1 MDTHKSSTIIYA
13 LGFVETFVESNTEM
27 LTVDENSMSDEEMIK
42 NSNENEYRD
51 QVTAMWRVLD
61 EGVRQL
67 IAENGRLQNKIMMAE
82 MALKG

>member
-1 MDTHKSSTIIYA
+1 MESHKQSTIIYA
-13 LGFVETFVESNTEM
+13 LGFVETFVEDNTLL
-27 LTVDENSMSDEEMIK
+27 LTVDEATMSDDQMVK

-51 QVTAMWRVLD
+51 QVSAMWRVLE

-67 IAENGRLQNKIMMAE
+67 LAENGRLQNKITMAE